1 MLSAVI
7 IDTDKSDINLLVEL
21 LTIHSSIKI
30 KIVGTALNLLDGVAI
45 IKKTQPDIVFLE
57 IILPGRNGLEIYNV
71 FKTPNF
77 KIIFYSANQQYALDI
92 LRKSACGYLLK
103 PVDIIELEE
112 ILQKVIDELLKEEKQ
127 FKMQE
132 MISIQNCPVST
143 GTNIL
148 LEVENGFIIV
158 NTRNIEY
165 CYARGP
171 HSVVVMNSQKE
182 FFVTKSLKELQEV
195 LTEKHFYR
203 PHKTYLMNIHYMQ
216 KFVRAKENYIVME
229 SGVIIPVSARITT
242 FLPNEIR
249 KKLSNEI

>member
-1 MLSAVI
+1 MLTAVI
-7 IDTDKSDINLLVEL
+7 IDADKSAINLLVEL
-21 LTIHSSIKI
+21 LKIQATIKI
-30 KIVGTALNLLDGVAI
+30 KIVGTALNLLDGVSI

-57 IILPGRNGLEIYNV
+57 IILPERNGLEIYNL

-77 KIIFYSANQQYALDI
+77 KIVFYTANQQYALDV

-103 PVDIIELEE
+103 PVDINELEK
-112 ILQKVIDELLKEEKQ
+112 ILQRVIDELLKEEKQ

-148 LEVENGFIIV
+148 LEVEYGFILV

-165 CYARGP
+165 CYAKNN
-171 HSVVVMNSQKE
+171 HAVVVMNSQKE
-182 FFVTKSLKELQEV
+182 FLVTKSLKELQGL
-195 LTEKHFYR
+195 LTEKKFYR
-203 PHKTYLMNIHYMQ
+203 THKTYLMNIHYIQ

-229 SGVIIPVSARITT
+229 SGVIIPVSIRITN
-242 FLPNEIR
+242 FLPDEIR
-249 KKLSNEI
+249 KKLLNE